1 MNKNIKFKNVPFN
14 IPSIFEKDFK
24 KNFSELRKKDKY
36 SSVGYFSQ
44 KCEEW
49 LKKNINAKSALLTN
63 SCTSALEMCALLLN
77 LKKDDEIIMPSFTF
91 VSTANAFVLR
101 GAKPVFVDIDN
112 DNLNIDSNEIEKAI
126 TKKTKAIVVV
136 HYAGIS
142 CDIKRI
148 KTIAKKNKI
157 FLIEDAA
164 HSILSY
170 YQKKPLGSFGDLS
183 TFSFHDTK
191 NIHCG
196 EGGALI
202 INNKSLIEKSKIIR
216 DKGTNRD
223 KFLKNMVKKY
233 TWVDVG
239 SSYGLSEINAC
250 FLYSQLINS
259 KRIITERVR
268 IFKKYYKIFSN
279 FKDFQIPKLSSKKKI
294 NGHIFYVIVK
304 NNRKLFMDFLK
315 KNGIQTSFHYVPLH
329 NSPAGKK
336 YAKGKNLKNTEKLA
350 KLLVRLPIFYDKKY
364 FGKDY
369 FNKIN
374 RLVSIY
380 LKNINK

>member
-1 MNKNIKFKNVPFN
+1 MKFENIPFN
-14 IPSIFEKDFK
+14 IPTVFEKDFK
-24 KNFSELRKKDKY
+24 KNFSKLRKNNKY
-36 SSVGYFSQ
+36 SSVGYFSN
-44 KCEEW
+44 KCEKW
-49 LKKNINAKSALLTN
+49 LKKNVNAKAALLTN
-63 SCTSALEMCALLLN
+63 SCTSALEMCALLLD

-101 GAKPVFVDIDN
+101 GAKPVFVDINNRD
-112 DNLNIDSNEIEKAI
+112 LNIDSNKIEKAI

-142 CDIKRI
+142 CDIKKI

-223 KFLKNMVKKY
+223 KFIKNVVKKY

-250 FLYSQLINS
+250 FLYSQFL
-259 KRIITERVR
+259 
-268 IFKKYYKIFSN
+268 SN
-279 FKDFQIPKLSSKKKI
+279 KLTP
-294 NGHIFYVIVK
+294 YT
-304 NNRKLFMDFLK
+304 L
-315 KNGIQTSFHYVPLH
+315 
-329 NSPAGKK
+329 
-336 YAKGKNLKNTEKLA
+336 
-350 KLLVRLPIFYDKKY
+350 
-364 FGKDY
+364 
-369 FNKIN
+369 
-374 RLVSIY
+374 
-380 LKNINK
+380 

>member
-1 MNKNIKFKNVPFN
+1 MKFENIPFN
-14 IPSIFEKDFK
+14 IPTVFEKDFK
-24 KNFSELRKKDKY
+24 KNFSKLRKNNKY
-36 SSVGYFSQ
+36 SSVGYFSN
-44 KCEEW
+44 KCEKW
-49 LKKNINAKSALLTN
+49 LKKNVNAKSALLTN
-63 SCTSALEMCALLLN
+63 SCTSALEMCALLLD

-101 GAKPVFVDIDN
+101 GAKPVFVDINNRD
-112 DNLNIDSNEIEKAI
+112 LNIDSNKIEKAI
-126 TKKTKAIVVV
+126 TKKTKAIVVI

-142 CDIKRI
+142 CDIKKI
-148 KTIAKKNKI
+148 KSIAKKNKI

-164 HSILSY
+164 HSIFSY
-170 YQKKPLGSFGDLS
+170 YEKKPLGSFGDLS

-223 KFLKNMVKKY
+223 KFLNNMVKKY
-233 TWVDVG
+233 TWVDIG

-250 FLYSQLINS
+250 FLYSQLVHCE
-259 KRIITERVR
+259 RIIKERVR

-279 FKDFQIPKLSSKKKI
+279 YKNFQLPSICKKKKL

-304 NNRKLFMDFLK
+304 NNRKLFMNYLK
-315 KNGIQTSFHYVPLH
+315 KNGIHTTFHYVPLH
-329 NSPAGKK
+329 NSKAGKR
-336 YAKGKNLKNTEKLA
+336 YTKGNNLKNTEKLA
-350 KLLVRLPIFYDKKY
+350 KLVVRFPIFYNKKY
-364 FGKDY
+364 FRENY

-374 RLVSIY
+374 SLISIY
-380 LKNINK
+380 LKKYK